1 MSTVR
6 FSLAGFAS
14 KVFEAETWV
23 KMMSECFG
31 TRTSVNTSRMEVL
44 SESKWET
51 TLKQQQKE
59 ARSLC
64 HHAIHKLIPM
74 AGTYQSNLLD
84 TVTQASFVYSPEEA
98 ENIYQEGN
106 KAMEE
111 ISGHITGILYNARKM
126 REANRHANRME
137 DIHMKAVMYHN
148 SVMPYM
154 ETLRFHIDRLK
165 EIMRIA

>member
-14 KVFEAETWV
+14 RMFEAETWV

-31 TRTSVNTSRMEVL
+31 ARTLVSANRMEGMN
-44 SESKWET
+44 ETKWEA
-51 TLKQQQKE
+51 TLMRQQNE

-64 HHAIHKLIPM
+64 HQAIHKLIPM
-74 AGTYQSNLLD
+74 AGTYQSSLLD
-84 TVTQASFVYSPEEA
+84 AVTQASFVYAPEEA
-98 ENIYQEGN
+98 EAISYEGN

-111 ISGHITGILYNARKM
+111 ISGHISGILINARKM
-126 REANRHANRME
+126 REASRRANKMG
-137 DIHMKAVMYHN
+137 DVHVKAVMYHN

-154 ETLRFHIDRLK
+154 DTLRFHIDRLK
-165 EIMRIA
+165 EIMSIA